1 MDTMPGLAPFT
12 GVEDGGE
19 QSWRK
24 PLIIEVRH
32 HPGHVLVTLTG
43 EIDISTVGELR
54 ERLAD
59 LAAAGRPLVTDLDQ
73 VTFIDATGLGALV
86 GAARRAAAH
95 GTTLHVI
102 CSRPQTRNL
111 LQLTG
116 LDRRLGLSRTLEVL

>member
-1 MDTMPGLAPFT
+1 VA
-12 GVEDGGE
+12 
-19 QSWRK
+19 
-24 PLIIEVRH
+24 
-32 HPGHVLVTLTG
+32 
-43 EIDISTVGELR
+43 
-54 ERLAD
+54 
-59 LAAAGRPLVTDLDQ
+59 DLDQ